1 MSRLLD
7 APPAPRSPSRRKSP
21 KYGFRRLVALL
32 LVLALA
38 VLVWRSGVIGSLL
51 GTASETGG
59 VPATTAPTA
68 AGTGQATTPSTAPTT
83 VSPSPDQA
91 GVATPGPINSTFPGI
106 TTFRGNA
113 TRSWYGLGPLPTD
126 PVVLWRYPT
135 SGGLCSRSNNEGV
148 TKVWCGTG
156 WTGQPNVIER
166 ADGKVEVR
174 FGAYDAHYHFLDGET
189 GKPVREDLVTGD
201 LAKGSATTD
210 PDEFPLYYG
219 GSRDN
224 YLRVVALDR
233 SEPTVLW
240 KLHANSAPN
249 PVWNDDWDGA
259 PLVVGDYLLEGGE
272 NSWFY
277 VIRLNRGYDAAGK
290 VRVNPKVVMMVPGY
304 DDQLFRDLGSGSYG
318 RDVSIESSVAFRDGV
333 AYFVNSGGLVQG
345 WDISDV
351 LAGGSRYE
359 RVFRYWVGDDT
370 DGSVV
375 IDEEG
380 FLYVGRHGERS
391 TARDREIGDLIKLD
405 PRKRNHPVVWSVHVT
420 SGSDVGGGIWS
431 TPALYNGSVYVTTNY
446 GEVYAVDQES
456 GKVYWTIKLPGP
468 AWMSP
473 VPIDEQ
479 LLVGDCDGVLHNY
492 DISDPKEE
500 PTQLWS
506 IRLDGCIE
514 STPAVWKG
522 RIYLGT
528 RGGPEYAIGD
538 A

>member
-1 MSRLLD
+1 MS
-7 APPAPRSPSRRKSP
+7 
-21 KYGFRRLVALL
+21 
-32 LVLALA
+32 
-38 VLVWRSGVIGSLL
+38 L
-51 GTASETGG
+51 GG
-59 VPATTAPTA
+59 
-68 AGTGQATTPSTAPTT
+68 
-83 VSPSPDQA
+83 
-91 GVATPGPINSTFPGI
+91 
-106 TTFRGNA
+106 
-113 TRSWYGLGPLPTD
+113 
-126 PVVLWRYPT
+126 
-135 SGGLCSRSNNEGV
+135 
-148 TKVWCGTG
+148 
-156 WTGQPNVIER
+156 
-166 ADGKVEVR
+166 
-174 FGAYDAHYHFLDGET
+174 
-189 GKPVREDLVTGD
+189 
-201 LAKGSATTD
+201 
-210 PDEFPLYYG
+210 
-219 GSRDN
+219 
-224 YLRVVALDR
+224 
-233 SEPTVLW
+233 
-240 KLHANSAPN
+240 
-249 PVWNDDWDGA
+249 
-259 PLVVGDYLLEGGE
+259 
-272 NSWFY
+272 
-277 VIRLNRGYDAAGK
+277 
-290 VRVNPKVVMMVPGY
+290 
-304 DDQLFRDLGSGSYG
+304 GSYG
-318 RDVSIESSVAFRDGV
+318 RDVSIESSVAYRDGV

-431 TPALYNGSVYVTTNY
+431 TPALYNGVVYVTTNY
-446 GEVYAVDQES
+446 GEVYAVDQKS

-468 AWMSP
+468 TWMSP

-538 A
+538 S